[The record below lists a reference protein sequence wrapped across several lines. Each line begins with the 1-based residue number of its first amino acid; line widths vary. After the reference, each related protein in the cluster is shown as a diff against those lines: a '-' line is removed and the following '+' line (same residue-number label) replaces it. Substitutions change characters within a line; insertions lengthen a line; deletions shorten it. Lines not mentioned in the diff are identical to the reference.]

1 VKEAIKAYLNR
12 FDLFAPFL
20 LRREGALAEEGWFR
34 SYRERTPVD
43 RDGRPIPW
51 MTYAAIHFLEKR
63 VDRSMK
69 VFEYGSGNS
78 TFWWAERVNSVH
90 ACEHDRDWYKLVLQG
105 LPENVTLR
113 QIDLEYGGAYSGEIR
128 KFSKAFDIVVVD
140 GRDRVNCI
148 RNSLN
153 SLSERGVIILDDSN
167 LPDYDDGSKFLHVA
181 GFREI
186 ALEGMGPVMHTSKT
200 TSIFYQSDN
209 CLGI

>member
-1 VKEAIKAYLNR
+1 MKEVVKKFLNR
-12 FDLFAPFL
+12 FDLFAPLL

-34 SYRERTPVD
+34 SYRERASID
-43 RDGRPIPW
+43 LGGKPIPW
-51 MTYAAIHFLEKR
+51 MTYSAIHFLEKR

-78 TFWWAERVNSVH
+78 TFWWAERVNSVL
-90 ACEHDRDWYKLVLQG
+90 ACEHDRDWYELVLKS

-113 QIDLEYGGAYSGEIR
+113 QIDLEYGGAYTGEIM
-128 KFSKAFDIVVVD
+128 KFNNAFDIVIID

-148 RNSLN
+148 RNALN
-153 SLSERGVIILDDSN
+153 ALSERGVIILDDSN
-167 LPDYDDGSKFLHVA
+167 DPEYDEGCKFLHAA

-186 ALEGMGPVMHTSKT
+186 ALEGMGPVMHTSKI
-200 TSIFYQSDN
+200 TSIFYQSNN